1 MVSKNS
7 EEMAGFKLIKE
18 KQQIEFE
25 TEKVIAL
32 DIEPSD
38 PSVGIFGNWFS
49 IGFETKNDKVW
60 IGLGDNQLDELLN
73 LLQPYYERRRA
84 EEAWERE
91 MEAEWESNSNDN
103 NSLGGKTLCYNCG
116 KFQIFDS
123 SFDEDCTRC
132 SECGCLPYSK
142 EEWEEKQKNG
152 TEEEDIKQIRKGLV
166 FEMLEDKE
174 DD

>member
-7 EEMAGFKLIKE
+7 EEIAGFKLIKE
-18 KQQIEFE
+18 KRQIEFE

-49 IGFETKNDKVW
+49 IGFETNHDKVW
-60 IGLGDNQLDELLN
+60 IGLGDEQLNELLD
-73 LLQPYYERRRA
+73 LLEPYYERRRA

-91 MEAEWESNSNDN
+91 MEADWETNNNKDN
-103 NSLGGKTLCYNCG
+103 KENNNLGGKDFCYNCN

-123 SFDEDCTRC
+123 SFDEDCNRC

-142 EEWEEKQKNG
+142 EEWEEKQEDFAQSWELNKN
-152 TEEEDIKQIRKGLV
+152 D
-166 FEMLEDKE
+166 
-174 DD
+174 